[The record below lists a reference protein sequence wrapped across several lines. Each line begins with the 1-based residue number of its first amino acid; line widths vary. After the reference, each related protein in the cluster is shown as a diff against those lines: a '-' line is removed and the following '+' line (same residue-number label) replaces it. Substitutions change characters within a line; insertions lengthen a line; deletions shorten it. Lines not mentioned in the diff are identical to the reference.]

1 MCVQNC
7 FPDCVCE
14 DAYNNTY
21 ACVRTLGSGQ
31 NLQYCEFA
39 DSEVLERLFGKRGR
53 WKTKAHL
60 FRLPLQSFVEM
71 YDLKSDPHQ
80 LENVVRKVDPSVLQV
95 MNQRLIKLQSCQGQS
110 CRNIQ

>member
-1 MCVQNC
+1 M
-7 FPDCVCE
+7 CE

-39 DSEVLERLFGKRGR
+39 DSEVLERLFEKGVASCFVRKRE
-53 WKTKAHL
+53 AHL
-60 FRLPLQSFVEM
+60 CRFLLQSFVEM

-80 LENVVRKVDPSVLQV
+80 LENVVKKVDPSVLQV